1 MRREEKLLLWI
12 QRTRQSDR
20 EAQEELVRLAQNRVC
35 SSWASQMEGFRAGS
49 FSLPGGEGAMDKTH
63 LAY

>member
-1 MRREEKLLLWI
+1 MRQEEKLLLWI

-20 EAQEELVRLAQNRVC
+20 EAQEELVRLAQNWDC
-35 SSWASQMEGFRAGS
+35 SSWVRQMEGFRAGS
-49 FSLPGGEGAMDKTH
+49 FSLPEGEGAMDKTH